1 MDPSIV
7 CSDECIGLAHV
18 RNSARLGVQ
27 SQTLFIYRNKNIAMC
42 VSRLILFM
50 KKKKV
55 LFRAA
60 KYLQRPDLRYSQEHA
75 INQQKVLRKN
85 KEKCYY

>member
-50 KKKKV
+50 KKKKGIIQSGQISTTPR
-55 LFRAA
+55 FKIQSRT
-60 KYLQRPDLRYSQEHA
+60 
-75 INQQKVLRKN
+75 
-85 KEKCYY
+85 CYQSTEGIKKK